1 MIVND
6 SYLPAQVSW
15 ALVGHTGLEFFFPQP
30 LAEEKAKISAPPH
43 KSTNISFGINVILA
57 CFKRI
62 HGDVTGSTLLQWHQC
77 CLPTKIP
84 ARTTVRWFF
93 VCSLGHNW
101 SSMSSVQHFCHPVP
115 NSWSRISAST
125 PVWEPWGMA
134 AARSLLVSG
143 SGSGNVHYWHS
154 GEGGGA

>member
-1 MIVND
+1 MIPTCQHRFPEHWWDTQDWN
-6 SYLPAQVSW
+6 S
-15 ALVGHTGLEFFFPQP
+15 FFLSPLLRKRLRFQP
-30 LAEEKAKISAPPH
+30 LCISLP
-43 KSTNISFGINVILA
+43 TLILA